1 MVTKFW
7 CRCTVFTSEYVL
19 WSQTVSHEVHTCTAG
34 GTGSLIPLKLAE
46 NHNNHRPTDPHSRT
60 AQNSSSILTKFTF
73 FWQKLKSRDPI
84 ILEWNLMAHG
94 SKQKSR
100 NSFEMSIHC
109 LQFLMQVYFQLFPP
123 RPDKGCFFPNQARVI
138 CNPGDLRWSGG
149 GFGVIRAGRRV
160 ILASKAD
167 NNTQHWLSVKLAKTL
182 NLYYIVISCVIL

>member
-1 MVTKFW
+1 MPRTRLWLYPVSRARQNSKILLLPSSPLPVGGTWHSGIANQVAVSSFRW
-7 CRCTVFTSEYVL
+7 RCTVFSGRVFGGEQFLVVRSLRWWPSFGAVAQFLLLNTSYGL
-19 WSQTVSHEVHTCTAG
+19 KRSLTCTAG

-60 AQNSSSILTKFTF
+60 AQNSSSILTKLTF

-109 LQFLMQVYFQLFPP
+109 L
-123 RPDKGCFFPNQARVI
+123 
-138 CNPGDLRWSGG
+138 
-149 GFGVIRAGRRV
+149 
-160 ILASKAD
+160 
-167 NNTQHWLSVKLAKTL
+167 
-182 NLYYIVISCVIL
+182 

>member
-1 MVTKFW
+1 MPRTRLWLYPVSRARQNSKILLLPSSPLPVGGTWHSGIANQVAVSSFPWRCTVFSFWWRVVFSGEESSMVTKFW

-19 WSQTVSHEVHTCTAG
+19 WSQTVSHEVLTCTAG

-60 AQNSSSILTKFTF
+60 AQNSSSILTKLTF

-109 LQFLMQVYFQLFPP
+109 L
-123 RPDKGCFFPNQARVI
+123 
-138 CNPGDLRWSGG
+138 
-149 GFGVIRAGRRV
+149 
-160 ILASKAD
+160 
-167 NNTQHWLSVKLAKTL
+167 
-182 NLYYIVISCVIL
+182 